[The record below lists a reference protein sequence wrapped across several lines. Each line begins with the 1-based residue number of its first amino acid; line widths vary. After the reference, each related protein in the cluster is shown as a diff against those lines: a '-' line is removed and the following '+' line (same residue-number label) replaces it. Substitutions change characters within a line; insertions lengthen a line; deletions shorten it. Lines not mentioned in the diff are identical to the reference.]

1 MTTKCNVCLGWDHR
15 IEKGYQVRT
24 KEILVIIV
32 QYLNVSNQPDAN
44 LQDHMYLKFTG
55 LYVYTLYMNMQCYI
69 SQFLERLR
77 EVNWFS

>member
-15 IEKGYQVRT
+15 IEKGHQVKT
-24 KEILVIIV
+24 KEILVIIFP
-32 QYLNVSNQPDAN
+32 YLNVSNQPDAN
-44 LQDHMYLKFTG
+44 LQDYMYLKFTG

-69 SQFLERLR
+69 SQFLKRLR